1 MEQKYFEEPEESKG
15 FDAKRLFSKL
25 ARSYYWLILSAG
37 VCVAAAFVY
46 IRYTTPLYQVATY
59 IQVQSPGEVT
69 TNILGGSAFGQGP
82 SAAAQAQPDL
92 NSEIFKL
99 ESAALIQKIVD
110 SLHLDIEVMTKG
122 RVLDKPLHLDSLP
135 FTIKIKRW
143 DIDEQT
149 PVYKLLI
156 GEEGFKLQLE
166 KEQVSGKYNQPVVFK
181 HDTITIEPKPFI
193 SLQKG
198 LYLLRFPGLDGAVAK
213 YSSRISASAVPKG
226 GMAMLQISVKDEI
239 PERAKQIVEVLLYN
253 YDEANFEFKSKALRT
268 EIEFLENRL
277 GTVSSELAQQ
287 ANKVKDFKSSTRV
300 NDVSTSANQILG
312 NLVTLDGRKSEN
324 QLKENLLNQIEN
336 NIQQSGQE
344 QIIPNVT
351 ALTDPSLS
359 SFVDQF
365 NKLVFRR
372 KEILD
377 RGTAQD
383 IRLPEI
389 NAALSQLK
397 STIFASINSIRQ
409 QLRTSNAFIASQEQN
424 ATGRF
429 QGMTEKEKDLNQT
442 NRVLGVKDALYTFLQ
457 QKIEDKRM
465 EYASAGIAGSRI
477 IDWNISR
484 SVNPKPYV
492 VYAMGFILGLL
503 VPVLIIVVQFMMN
516 NKIET
521 REDVHGITSLPIAG
535 EIILDDSKAD
545 LVIAEETVSPIAEQF
560 RTLRTNISYM
570 GYGPEQKV
578 LMVTSSVSG
587 EGKSFVSLNLASSLA
602 ISNKKVV
609 LLEFDL
615 RNPSLSE
622 RLGFKRAGGI
632 TNYLRGEVQVDDVVK
647 TVPELEN
654 LFFISAGTPLPLN
667 PGEIILNP
675 RMKSLFDY
683 LRAHYDYVIMDT
695 PPVEAVSDALSLA
708 KMADISFF
716 VLRHKYTARPSL
728 KLINQ
733 LHTDQKLPHISLIIN
748 GIKPGFG
755 FQHVY
760 GYGYEYGHMAKG
772 KKKKK
777 SQKSA
782 DRKLKIA

>member
-1 MEQKYFEEPEESKG
+1 MEQKYYDEPEESKG
-15 FDAKRLFSKL
+15 FDAKRLFAKL
-25 ARSYYWLILSAG
+25 AKSYYWLILSAG
-37 VCVAAAFVY
+37 VCLAAAFIY
-46 IRYTTPLYQVATY
+46 IRYTTPLYAVSTY
-59 IQVQSPGEVT
+59 IQVQSPSEVT
-69 TNILGGSAFGQGP
+69 TNILGGSAFGQAP
-82 SAAAQAQPDL
+82 TAAAQAQPDL

-135 FTIKIKRW
+135 FTIRVNRW

-149 PVYKLLI
+149 PVYKLLVS
-156 GEEGFKLQLE
+156 EEGFKLQHE
-166 KEQVSGKYNQPVVFK
+166 KVQVSGLYNVPLVFK

-193 SLQKG
+193 SIKKG
-198 LYLLRFPGLDGAVAK
+198 VYLLRFPGVAGAVSK
-213 YSSRISASAVPKG
+213 YGSRISASAVPKG
-226 GMAMLQISVKDEI
+226 GMAMLQVSVRDEI
-239 PERAKQIVEVLLYN
+239 PERAKQIVEVLLSN

-277 GTVSSELAQQ
+277 ASVSSELSQQ
-287 ANKVKDFKSSTRV
+287 ANKVQNFKSTNRV

-324 QLKENLLNQIEN
+324 LLKENLLSQVEGSVRE
-336 NIQQSGQE
+336 QSGQE
-344 QIIPNVT
+344 QIIPNVA
-351 ALTDPSLS
+351 ALNDPGLS
-359 SFVDQF
+359 NFVDQF
-365 NKLVFRR
+365 NKLVLRR

-389 NAALSQLK
+389 NSALASLK
-397 STIFASINSIRQ
+397 NTIYTSINSIRQ
-409 QLRTSNAFIASQEQN
+409 QLRTSNAFIANQEQS

-429 QGMTEKEKDLNQT
+429 QGMAEKEKDLNQT

-457 QKIEDKRM
+457 QKIEDKKM

-477 IDWNISR
+477 IDWNISK
-484 SVNPKPYV
+484 SVNPKPYM
-492 VYAMGFILGLL
+492 VYAMALMLGIFL
-503 VPVLIIVVQFMMN
+503 PVLVVVVQFMLN
-516 NKIET
+516 NKIEA
-521 REDVHGITSLPIAG
+521 REDIHGITSLPIAG

-602 ISNKKVV
+602 ISNKKVI

-622 RLGFKRAGGI
+622 RLGFKKSIGL
-632 TNYLRGEVQVDDVVK
+632 TNYLRGEVQVDDVVQL
-647 TVPELEN
+647 VPEIEN
-654 LFFISAGTPLPLN
+654 LAFISAGTPLPLN
-667 PGEIILNP
+667 PGEIILHP

-683 LRAHYDYVIMDT
+683 LRAHYDYVVMDT
-695 PPVEAVSDALSLA
+695 PPVEAVSDALSLG
-708 KMADISFF
+708 KMADITFF
-716 VLRHKYTARPSL
+716 VLRHKYTQRPSV

-733 LHTDQKLPHISLIIN
+733 FHEDQKLPHISLIIN
-748 GIKPGFG
+748 GIKPGYG

-760 GYGYEYGHMAKG
+760 GYGYEYGQMGKS

-777 SQKSA
+777 KDG

>member
-1 MEQKYFEEPEESKG
+1 MEQKYYDEPEESKG

-25 ARSYYWLILSAG
+25 AKGYYWLILSAG
-37 VCVAAAFVY
+37 ICLTAAFVY
-46 IRYTTPLYQVATY
+46 IRYTVPLYQVSTY
-59 IQVQSPGEVT
+59 IQVQSPSEVT

-82 SAAAQAQPDL
+82 AAAAQAQPDL

-110 SLHLDIEVMTKG
+110 SLHLNIEVLTKG
-122 RVLDKPLHLDSLP
+122 RVRDKSLHLDSLP
-135 FTIKIKRW
+135 FTIRVKRW
-143 DIDEQT
+143 DIDEAT
-149 PVYKLLI
+149 PIYKLLVS
-156 GEEGFKLQLE
+156 EEGYKIQLE
-166 KEQVSGKYNQPVVFK
+166 KEIVKGFYNQPLVFK

-193 SLQKG
+193 TIPKG
-198 LYLLRFPGLDGAVAK
+198 VYLLRFPGEDGAVAK
-213 YSSRISASAVPKG
+213 YSSRVSASAVPKG
-226 GMAMLQISVKDEI
+226 GMAMLQVSVRDEI
-239 PERAKQIVEVLLYN
+239 PERAKQIVETLLFN
-253 YDEANFEFKSKALRT
+253 YDEANFEHKSKALRT

-277 GTVSSELAQQ
+277 ATVSSELSTQ
-287 ANKVKDFKSSTRV
+287 ANKVKDFKSNNRV
-300 NDVSTSANQILG
+300 NDVGTSANQILG

-324 QLKENLLNQIEN
+324 VFKENLLNQVEAS
-336 NIQQSGQE
+336 IQQSGQE

-351 ALTDPSLS
+351 ALTDPGLS
-359 SFVDQF
+359 AFVEAY
-365 NKLVFRR
+365 NRLVLRK

-377 RGTAQD
+377 RGTPQD

-389 NAALSQLK
+389 NSGLANAKTSIY
-397 STIFASINSIRQ
+397 SSINSIRQ
-409 QLRTSNAFIASQEQN
+409 QLRTANALIASQEQSQ
-424 ATGRF
+424 TGRF
-429 QGMTEKEKDLNQT
+429 QGMAEKEKDLNQT

-457 QKIEDKRM
+457 QKIEDKKM

-477 IDWNISR
+477 IDWNISK
-484 SVNPKPYV
+484 SVNPKPYM
-492 VYAMGFILGLL
+492 VYAMGFILGILI
-503 VPVLIIVVQFMMN
+503 PVLVIVVQFMLN

-521 REDVHGITSLPIAG
+521 REDVHGITALPIAG
-535 EIILDDSKAD
+535 EIILDNSKAD
-545 LVIAEETVSPIAEQF
+545 VVIAEETVSPIAEQF

-602 ISNKKVV
+602 ISSKKVI

-622 RLGFKRAGGI
+622 RLGFKRSPGI
-632 TNYLRGEVQVDDVVK
+632 TNFLRGEGQVDDLIQS
-647 TVPELEN
+647 VPEMEN
-654 LFFISAGTPLPLN
+654 LSFLSAGTPLPLN

-675 RMKSLFDY
+675 RMKLLFDY
-683 LRAHYDYVIMDT
+683 LRAHYDYIVMDT
-695 PPVEAVSDALSLA
+695 PPVEAVSDALSLG

-716 VLRHKYTARPSL
+716 VLRHKYTLRPSV

-733 LHTDQKLPHISLIIN
+733 FHLDQKLPHISLIIN
-748 GIKPGFG
+748 GIKPGYG

-760 GYGYEYGHMAKG
+760 GYGYEYGQMGKG

-777 SQKSA
+777 SS

>member
-1 MEQKYFEEPEESKG
+1 MEQKYFDEPEESKG

-25 ARSYYWLILSAG
+25 AKGYYWLILSAG
-37 VCVAAAFVY
+37 ICLTAAFLY
-46 IRYTTPLYQVATY
+46 IRYTVPLYQVATF

-69 TNILGGSAFGQGP
+69 TNILGGSAFGQAP

-99 ESAALIQKIVD
+99 ESAALIQQIVD

-122 RVLDKPLHLDSLP
+122 RVLDKPLHIDSLP
-135 FTIKIKRW
+135 FTINLKRW
-143 DIDEQT
+143 DIDEGT
-149 PVYKLLI
+149 PVYKLLVNES
-156 GEEGFKLQLE
+156 GYKLQHE
-166 KEQVSGKYNQPVVFK
+166 KTQVNGLYNIPLVFK
-181 HDTITIEPKPFI
+181 HDTITISPKPFI
-193 SLQKG
+193 TIPKG
-198 LYLLRFPGLDGAVAK
+198 VYLLRFPGRDGAVAK

-253 YDEANFEFKSKALRT
+253 YDVANFEFKSKALRT

-277 GTVSSELAQQ
+277 ATVSGELSTQ
-287 ANKVKDFKSSTRV
+287 ANKVKDFKSTNRV
-300 NDVSTSANQILG
+300 NDVPTSANQILG
-312 NLVTLDGRKSEN
+312 NLVTLDSKKSEN
-324 QLKENLLNQIEN
+324 LLKENLLSQVEN

-344 QIIPNVT
+344 GIIPNVT
-351 ALTDPSLS
+351 ALQDPSLG

-365 NKLVFRR
+365 NKLVLRR

-377 RGTAQD
+377 RGTPQD

-389 NAALSQLK
+389 NAALTTLK
-397 STIFASINSIRQ
+397 SSIFTSINSIRQ
-409 QLRTSNAFIASQEQN
+409 QLRTSNAFIASQEQS

-457 QKIEDKRM
+457 QKIEDKKM

-477 IDWNISR
+477 IDWNISK
-484 SVNPKPYV
+484 SVNPKPYM
-492 VYAMGFILGLL
+492 VYAMGFILGIMI
-503 VPVLIIVVQFMMN
+503 PVLIIVLQFMLN

-521 REDVHGITSLPIAG
+521 REEVQRITALPIAG
-535 EIILDDSKAD
+535 EITLDDSKAD

-622 RLGFKRAGGI
+622 RLGFKKSTGI
-632 TNYLRGEVQVDDVVK
+632 TNYLRGEVQVDDVVQS
-647 TVPELEN
+647 VPEMEN
-654 LFFISAGTPLPLN
+654 LVFISAGTPLPLN
-667 PGEIILNP
+667 PGEIILHA

-683 LRAHYDYVIMDT
+683 LRAHYDYIIMDT
-695 PPVEAVSDALSLA
+695 PPVEAVSDALSLG

-716 VLRHKYTARPSL
+716 VLRHKYTLRPSL

-733 LHTDQKLPHISLIIN
+733 LHQDQKLPHISLVIN
-748 GIKPGFG
+748 GIKPGYG

-760 GYGYEYGHMAKG
+760 GYGYEYGQMGKS

-777 SQKSA
+777 GS
-782 DRKLKIA
+782 DNKLKIA

>member
-25 ARSYYWLILSAG
+25 AKGYYWLILSAG
-37 VCVAAAFVY
+37 VCLAAAFVY
-46 IRYTTPLYQVATY
+46 IRYTTPLYQVATF

-69 TNILGGSAFGQGP
+69 TNMLGGSAFGQNG

-99 ESAALIQKIVD
+99 ESAALIHQIVD

-135 FTIKIKRW
+135 FTINLKRW
-143 DIDEQT
+143 DVDEAT
-149 PVYKLLI
+149 PVYKLLVTD
-156 GEEGFKLQLE
+156 EGYRIQHE
-166 KEQVSGKYNQPVVFK
+166 KEQVKGVYSVPLVFH
-181 HDTITIEPKPFI
+181 HDTITITPKPFI
-193 SLQKG
+193 TIQKG
-198 LYLLRFPGLDGAVAK
+198 TYLLRFPGKDGAVAK
-213 YSSRISASAVPKG
+213 YASRISASAVPKG
-226 GMAMLQISVKDEI
+226 GMAMLQVTVKDEI

-253 YDEANFEFKSKALRT
+253 YDVANFEFRNKALRT

-277 GTVSSELAQQ
+277 ATVSSELTKQD
-287 ANKVKDFKSSTRV
+287 NKVKDIKSNSRV
-300 NDVSTSANQILG
+300 SDVPTSANQILG
-312 NLVTLDGRKSEN
+312 NLVTLDSRKSEN
-324 QLKENLLNQIEN
+324 LLKENLLSQVEN
-336 NIQQSGQE
+336 SIQQNGQE

-351 ALTDPSLS
+351 ALQDPGLS
-359 SFVDQF
+359 GFVDQL
-365 NKLVFRR
+365 NKLVLRR

-377 RGTAQD
+377 RGTPQD

-389 NAALSQLK
+389 NAALSTLK
-397 STIFASINSIRQ
+397 SSIFTSINSIRQ
-409 QLRTSNAFIASQEQN
+409 QLRTSNSFIASQEQT

-429 QGMTEKEKDLNQT
+429 QGMTEKEKDLTQT

-457 QKIEDKRM
+457 QKIEDKKM

-477 IDWNISR
+477 IDWNISK
-484 SVNPKPYV
+484 SVNPKPYM
-492 VYAMGFILGLL
+492 VYAMGLMLGLL
-503 VPVLIIVVQFMMN
+503 IPVMIIVIQFMMN
-516 NKIET
+516 NKVET
-521 REDVHGITSLPIAG
+521 REDIQSVTSLPIAG

-570 GYGPEQKV
+570 GYTPDQKV

-622 RLGFKRAGGI
+622 RLGFKKSAGI
-632 TNYLRGEVQVDDVVK
+632 TNYLRGEMQVEDVVQL
-647 TVPELEN
+647 VPEMEN
-654 LFFISAGTPLPLN
+654 LVFISAGTPLPLN
-667 PGEIILNP
+667 PGEIILHP

-683 LRAHYDYVIMDT
+683 LKAHYDYVIMDT
-695 PPVEAVSDALSLA
+695 PPVEAVSDALSLG
-708 KMADISFF
+708 KLADISFF
-716 VLRHKYTARPSL
+716 VLRHKYTVRPSI

-733 LHTDQKLPHISLIIN
+733 LHIDQKLPHISLIIN
-748 GIKPGFG
+748 GIKPGYG

-760 GYGYEYGHMAKG
+760 GYGYEYGQMGKS

-777 SQKSA
+777 GSDS
-782 DRKLKIA
+782 KLKIA

>member
-1 MEQKYFEEPEESKG
+1 MEQKYNDEPEESKGG

-25 ARSYYWLILSAG
+25 AKGYYWLILSAG
-37 VCVAAAFVY
+37 VFLAAAFVY
-46 IRYTTPLYQVATY
+46 IRYTTPLYQVSTF
-59 IQVQSPGEVT
+59 IEVQSPGEVKS
-69 TNILGGSAFGQGP
+69 NILGGSAFGSGQA
-82 SAAAQAQPDL
+82 AAAQAAPDL

-99 ESAALIQKIVD
+99 EAAALIEKVVD

-135 FTIKIKRW
+135 FTVKLKRW
-143 DIDEQT
+143 DIDEKT
-149 PVYKLLI
+149 PVYKLLLS
-156 GEEGFKLQLE
+156 EDSYKLQLE
-166 KEQVSGKYNQPVVFK
+166 KEVVKGYYNVPLVFK
-181 HDTITIEPKPFI
+181 HDTITIEPKPFLAI
-193 SLQKG
+193 SKG
-198 LYLLRFPGLDGAVAK
+198 VYLLRFAGREGAVGK
-213 YSSRISASAVPKG
+213 YASRVSASAVPKG
-226 GMAMLQISVKDEI
+226 GMAMLQITVKDEI
-239 PERAKQIVEVLLYN
+239 PERAKQIVEVLLHN

-277 GTVSSELAQQ
+277 NTVSSELAQQ
-287 ANKVKDFKSSTRV
+287 ANKVKDFKATNKV
-300 NDVSTSANQILG
+300 NDVPTSANQLLG
-312 NLVTLDGRKSEN
+312 NLVTLDSKKAEN
-324 QLKENLLNQIEN
+324 QLKENLLSQVEN
-336 NIQQSGQE
+336 SILSSGQE

-351 ALTDPSLS
+351 ALADPGLS
-359 SFVDQF
+359 AFVDAYNRQVVR
-365 NKLVFRR
+365 K

-377 RGTAQD
+377 RGTPQD
-383 IRLPEI
+383 IRLPEL
-389 NAALSQLK
+389 NAGLATAKNSILTSLS
-397 STIFASINSIRQ
+397 SIRQ

-442 NRVLGVKDALYTFLQ
+442 NRVLGVKDQLYTFLQ
-457 QKIEDKRM
+457 QKIEDKKM
-465 EYASAGIAGSRI
+465 EYASAGIAGTRI
-477 IDWNISR
+477 VDWNVSR
-484 SVNPKPYV
+484 SVNPKPYM
-492 VYAMGFILGLL
+492 VYALGFILGLML
-503 VPVLIIVVQFMMN
+503 PVLVIVIQFMLN

-602 ISNKKVV
+602 ISSKKVA

-622 RLGFKRAGGI
+622 RLGFKKSIGI
-632 TNYLRGEVQVDDVVK
+632 TNYLRGEVQVDDILQS
-647 TVPELEN
+647 VPELEN
-654 LFFISAGTPLPLN
+654 LTFLSAGSPLPLN

-683 LRAHYDYVIMDT
+683 LKAHYDYIVMDT
-695 PPVEAVSDALSLA
+695 PPVEAVSDALSLG
-708 KMADISFF
+708 KLADLSFF

-728 KLINQ
+728 KLIND
-733 LHTDQKLPHISLIIN
+733 LHQDQKLPHISLIIN
-748 GIKPGFG
+748 GIKPGYG

-760 GYGYEYGHMAKG
+760 GYGYEYGQMGKS

-777 SQKSA
+777 GS

>member
-1 MEQKYFEEPEESKG
+1 MEQKYHDEPEESKG

-25 ARSYYWLILSAG
+25 AKSYYWLILSAG
-37 VCVAAAFVY
+37 VCLAAAFLY
-46 IRYTTPLYQVATY
+46 IRYTTPLFAVSTY
-59 IQVQSPGEVT
+59 IQVQSPSEVT
-69 TNILGGSAFGQGP
+69 TNILGGSAFGQAP
-82 SAAAQAQPDL
+82 TAAAQAQPDL

-135 FTIKIKRW
+135 FTIRVKRW

-149 PVYKLLI
+149 PVYKLLVS
-156 GEEGFKLQLE
+156 EEGFKLQHE
-166 KEQVSGKYNQPVVFK
+166 KEQVSGSYNQPLVFK
-181 HDTITIEPKPFI
+181 HDTIIIEPKPFI
-193 SLQKG
+193 SIKKG
-198 LYLLRFPGLDGAVAK
+198 VYLLRFPGEAGAVSK
-213 YSSRISASAVPKG
+213 YASRVSASAVPKG
-226 GMAMLQISVKDEI
+226 GMAMLQVSVRDEI
-239 PERAKQIVEVLLYN
+239 PERAKQIVEVLIGN

-277 GTVSSELAQQ
+277 ASVSSELSQQ
-287 ANKVKDFKSSTRV
+287 ANKVQNFKSTNRV

-312 NLVTLDGRKSEN
+312 NLVTLDSRKSEN
-324 QLKENLLNQIEN
+324 QLKENLLSQVES
-336 NIQQSGQE
+336 NIREQSGQE

-351 ALTDPSLS
+351 ALNDPGLS
-359 SFVDQF
+359 SIVDQF
-365 NKLVFRR
+365 NKLVLRR

-389 NAALSQLK
+389 NSALTTLK
-397 STIFASINSIRQ
+397 NSIYSNINSVRQ
-409 QLRTSNAFIASQEQN
+409 QIKTSNAFIASQEQN

-429 QGMTEKEKDLNQT
+429 QGMAEKEKDLNQT

-457 QKIEDKRM
+457 QKIEDKKM

-477 IDWNISR
+477 IDWNISK
-484 SVNPKPYV
+484 SVNPKPYM
-492 VYAMGFILGLL
+492 VYAIALVLGIFL
-503 VPVLIIVVQFMMN
+503 PVLVVVVQFMLN
-516 NKIET
+516 NKIEA
-521 REDVHGITSLPIAG
+521 REDIYGITSLPIAG

-602 ISNKKVV
+602 ISNKKVI

-622 RLGFKRAGGI
+622 RLGFKKSAGI
-632 TNYLRGEVQVDDVVK
+632 TNYLRGEVQVDDVVQL
-647 TVPELEN
+647 VPELEN
-654 LFFISAGTPLPLN
+654 LVFISAGTPLPLN
-667 PGEIILNP
+667 PGEIILHP

-683 LRAHYDYVIMDT
+683 LRAHYDYIIMDT
-695 PPVEAVSDALSLA
+695 PPVEAVSDALSLG

-716 VLRHKYTARPSL
+716 VLRHKYTQRPSV

-733 LHTDQKLPHISLIIN
+733 LHEDQKLPHISLIIN
-748 GIKPGFG
+748 GIKPGYG

-760 GYGYEYGHMAKG
+760 GYGYEYGQMGKS

-777 SQKSA
+777 KDS

>member
-1 MEQKYFEEPEESKG
+1 MEQKYYEEPEESKG

-25 ARSYYWLILSAG
+25 AKGYYWLILSAG
-37 VCVAAAFVY
+37 VCLTVAFVY

-82 SAAAQAQPDL
+82 AASAQAQPDL

-122 RVLDKPLHLDSLP
+122 RVLDKQLHLDSLP
-135 FTIKIKRW
+135 FTIRVKRW
-143 DIDEQT
+143 DIDEKT

-166 KEQVSGKYNQPVVFK
+166 KEQVSGLYNQPVVFK

-193 SLQKG
+193 SPKKG
-198 LYLLRFPGLDGAVAK
+198 VYLLSFPGMDGTVAK

-336 NIQQSGQE
+336 NIQLNGQE

-359 SFVDQF
+359 NFVDQF

-377 RGTAQD
+377 RGTPQD

-397 STIFASINSIRQ
+397 STIFSSINSIRQ
-409 QLRTSNAFIASQEQN
+409 QLRTSNAFIATQEQS

-484 SVNPKPYV
+484 SVNPKPYM
-492 VYAMGFILGLL
+492 VYAMGFILGIMI
-503 VPVLIIVVQFMMN
+503 PVLIIVVQFMMN

-602 ISNKKVV
+602 ISNKKVI

-622 RLGFKRAGGI
+622 RLGFKKSTGI
-632 TNYLRGEVQVDDVVK
+632 TNYLRGEVQVDDVVQ

-667 PGEIILNP
+667 PGEIILHP

-695 PPVEAVSDALSLA
+695 PPVEAVSDALSLG

-716 VLRHKYTARPSL
+716 VLRHKYTVRPSL

-733 LHTDQKLPHISLIIN
+733 LHTDNKLPHISLIIN

-760 GYGYEYGHMAKG
+760 GYGYEYGHMGKG

-777 SQKSA
+777 SSKSS

>member
-1 MEQKYFEEPEESKG
+1 MEQKYYDEPEESKG

-25 ARSYYWLILSAG
+25 AKSYYWLILSAG
-37 VCVAAAFVY
+37 VFLTGAFLY
-46 IRYTTPLYQVATY
+46 IRYTVPLFAVSTY
-59 IQVQSPGEVT
+59 IQVQSPSEVT
-69 TNILGGSAFGQGP
+69 TNILGGSAFGQAP
-82 SAAAQAQPDL
+82 TAAAQAQPDL
-92 NSEIFKL
+92 NSEMFKL
-99 ESAALIQKIVD
+99 ESAALVQKIVD
-110 SLHLDIEVMTKG
+110 SLHLNIEVMTKG

-135 FTIKIKRW
+135 FTIKVSRW
-143 DIDEQT
+143 DIDEKT
-149 PVYKLLI
+149 PVYKLLVS
-156 GEEGFKLQLE
+156 EEGFKIEHE
-166 KEQVSGKYNQPVVFK
+166 KEQVSGSYNQPVVFK

-193 SLQKG
+193 SIKKG
-198 LYLLRFPGLDGAVAK
+198 VYMLRFPGEDGAVSK
-213 YSSRISASAVPKG
+213 YASRISASAVPKG
-226 GMAMLQISVKDEI
+226 GLAMLQVSVRDEI
-239 PERAKQIVEVLLYN
+239 PERAKQIVEVLLHN

-277 GTVSSELAQQ
+277 STVSSELSQQ
-287 ANKVKDFKSSTRV
+287 ANKVKDFKSNNRV
-300 NDVSTSANQILG
+300 NDVPTSANQILG

-324 QLKENLLNQIEN
+324 LLKEGLLSQIEN
-336 NIQQSGQE
+336 SVREQSGQE
-344 QIIPNVT
+344 QIIPNVA
-351 ALTDPSLS
+351 ALNDPGLS

-365 NKLVFRR
+365 NKLVLRR

-389 NAALSQLK
+389 NSALTALK
-397 STIFASINSIRQ
+397 NSIYTSINSVRQ
-409 QLRTSNAFIASQEQN
+409 QLKTSNAFIASQEQS

-465 EYASAGIAGSRI
+465 EYASAGIGGSRI
-477 IDWNISR
+477 IDWNISK
-484 SVNPKPYV
+484 SVNPKPYMI
-492 VYAMGFILGLL
+492 YAMAFVLGILL
-503 VPVLIIVVQFMMN
+503 PVLVIVVQFMLN

-602 ISNKKVV
+602 ISNKKAV

-622 RLGFKRAGGI
+622 RLGFKKTTGI
-632 TNYLRGEVQVDDVVK
+632 TNYLRGEVEVNDVVQ
-647 TVPELEN
+647 TVPEIEN
-654 LFFISAGTPLPLN
+654 LVFISAGTPLPLN
-667 PGEIILNP
+667 PGEIILHP

-683 LRAHYDYVIMDT
+683 LKAHYDYVIMDT
-695 PPVEAVSDALSLA
+695 PPVEAVSDALSLG
-708 KMADISFF
+708 KHADISFF
-716 VLRHKYTARPSL
+716 VLRHKFTLRPSI

-733 LHTDQKLPHISLIIN
+733 LHEDQKLPHISLIIN
-748 GIKPGFG
+748 GIKPGYG

-760 GYGYEYGHMAKG
+760 GYGYEYGQMGKS

-777 SQKSA
+777 GS